1 MEQGAG
7 RDVAECGG
15 RGMEG
20 PGKLIAITPT
30 SMWSDLLEEQNGDIR
45 NLRRLRWGGAVREEH
60 FVQV

>member
-20 PGKLIAITPT
+20 PGKLTAITPT
-30 SMWSDLLEEQNGDIR
+30 SMWSDLL
-45 NLRRLRWGGAVREEH
+45 GGEKKRGQWEP
-60 FVQV
+60 QKT